1 MNLETYQ
8 KKIEA
13 LLNKAGKG
21 KKVEKYLSERLQ
33 IGDNYLIYVKGNYK
47 SVIAGLKASQSFT
60 FDKEWESM
68 RARKVSTFLFN
79 PGNVLV
85 NASEIKLN
93 YFIKDPDSLRGRVR
107 NKIKEHN
114 IEFLVQPYQGMKKFE
129 DLPPYPG
136 KRTKAVSDTLF
147 LAESIRDLIYFIREN
162 GYSTCFPRYFQYNP
176 LGADTRTVIFY
187 EGEKKA

>member
-93 YFIKDPDSLRGRVR
+93 YFI
-107 NKIKEHN
+107 
-114 IEFLVQPYQGMKKFE
+114 
-129 DLPPYPG
+129 
-136 KRTKAVSDTLF
+136 
-147 LAESIRDLIYFIREN
+147 REN